1 MHPPTTSTSYSNYD
15 SLMGSVAIP
24 GDEADAGVMFDQGA
38 KFANI
43 NLAIIEA
50 IANSD
55 ETPHWNEDSFF
66 AQ

>member
-1 MHPPTTSTSYSNYD
+1 
-15 SLMGSVAIP
+15 
-24 GDEADAGVMFDQGA
+24 MFDQGA